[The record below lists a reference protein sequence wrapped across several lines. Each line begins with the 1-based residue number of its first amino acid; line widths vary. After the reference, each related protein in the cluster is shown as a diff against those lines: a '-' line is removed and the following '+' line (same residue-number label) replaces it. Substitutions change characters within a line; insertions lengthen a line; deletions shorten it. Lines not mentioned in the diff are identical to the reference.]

1 MIETAESPKINI
13 KELTFAQ
20 RAPEGIKLY
29 TDPRL
34 NIHQDEWNLVEEEA
48 LKKERQIFEG
58 ETRNHEFLADLA
70 LVAPERMRNKFNENL
85 FWIGLTQNSED
96 FTPHKIRSATMLKAF
111 FPEKAKNF
119 NIMNDQDWRSLK
131 IEFDDEDDG
140 AYKFFIS
147 SYVRLYDSSRHG
159 DFEITDEVFE
169 KQLLLNKDLES
180 VNAYN
185 SLAIQYAFLRIASP
199 HNYAKLEI
207 NHEIFEKMWKGLN
220 NDLNEYRGEPK
231 HINKFM
237 GILSSMTIISAK
249 DIKVTDQG
257 LKFTFQND
265 SDEFAKEDVKLPAIR
280 RF

>member
-1 MIETAESPKINI
+1 MIETIESQINI
-13 KELTFAQ
+13 KELTFFEPAS
-20 RAPEGIKLY
+20 EGIKLFS
-29 TDPRL
+29 DPRL
-34 NIHQDEWNLVEEEA
+34 NIRQDEWSMIEEEA

-70 LVAPERMRNKFNENL
+70 LVAPERMRNKFNKNL
-85 FWIGLTQNSED
+85 FWIGLMQNSED
-96 FTPHKIRSATMLKAF
+96 FTPNKIRSATMLKAF
-111 FPEKAKNF
+111 FPEKAKNYNF
-119 NIMNDQDWRSLK
+119 MNDQDWQLLK
-131 IEFDDEDDG
+131 DEFDDEDDG
-140 AYKFFIS
+140 AYKFLIS

-159 DFEITDEVFE
+159 DFKITDEVFN

-207 NHEIFEKMWKGLN
+207 YPEILEKVWKGLN
-220 NDLNEYRGEPK
+220 NDFNEYRGDPK

-237 GILSSMTIISAK
+237 GIISSMTIISAK

-265 SDEFAKEDVKLPAIR
+265 NEEFKKEDTQIPLIR